1 MLACF
6 QNHIMADSVSEYS
19 IPTVEDIER
28 IAALDDAVIR
38 NLQITQCYHE
48 LSAALR
54 QRTGGNANW
63 CTFATWASKQA
74 GQSIRKDDLAQALAQ
89 FIAIAPEPGRSA
101 IFVVEMAQALGAKS
115 NLDEI
120 MAAIWESLNLPKAI
134 DRTSQAVGTGNN
146 KVFAEI
152 GREFARFNAT
162 CLGDSAQNSTT
173 ILDFC
178 AGLLPGDPPDG
189 QAYLRQAFFYLYTA
203 LFETDDCRRAQ
214 LMLLSN
220 TLIGYHEQTRLQPEI
235 KNALDG
241 PFLDEA
247 NYLQRLLAN
256 LFPRTA
262 ALLLISRHL
271 ILRALGRPPLLE
283 LAVRVMLANVLAAMR
298 IFITEALM
306 TISIPKDV
314 HLRLWR
320 DLSGVYPA
328 VLQSIT
334 NPDLIRLLEQ
344 IDPSRDS
351 LADSGAVDWSDL
363 SERLHYIVELFR
375 LYQQDGDLFEPPF
388 SPDQIMEIKAGRLP
402 AGAL

>member
-1 MLACF
+1 M
-6 QNHIMADSVSEYS
+6 SVLNPDHPA
-19 IPTVEDIER
+19 PTVEDIER

-162 CLGDSAQNSTT
+162 CLDDSAQNSEK

-203 LFETDDCRRAQ
+203 LFEMDDCRRAQ

-247 NYLQRLLAN
+247 GYLQRLLAN

-298 IFITEALM
+298 IFITETLM

-351 LADSGAVDWSDL
+351 LADSGAVDWSNL
-363 SERLHYIVELFR
+363 SERLHYIVDLFR
-375 LYQQDGDLFEPPF
+375 LYQQEGDLFEPPF